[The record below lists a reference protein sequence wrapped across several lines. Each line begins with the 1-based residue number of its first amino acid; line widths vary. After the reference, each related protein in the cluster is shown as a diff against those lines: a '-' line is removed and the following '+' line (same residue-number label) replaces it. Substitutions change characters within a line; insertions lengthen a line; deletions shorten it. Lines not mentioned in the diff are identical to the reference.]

1 MAPAG
6 PAVSTDRFPASLRRA
21 RRVARMR
28 AQWVRDLRSWPHHRR
43 EIHSARPDPGSGLR
57 LFNLDLHIGPVSDI
71 RAVVTPL
78 GVELTDW
85 TLSQHAEIIGRRREP
100 VRACNAVTWRR
111 ISPRMVQ
118 RFLDRYGRYLERYD
132 GFVVT
137 YPPVFAALFLPLG
150 KPVVVVSTTRY
161 EIPFTDD
168 PARWR
173 WLDDVLIAA
182 DREGQA
188 CFVANNRGDRDYLRY
203 FTGIQSR
210 YIPSLCDY
218 TAAPHRPSTDRFAI
232 GGRAPEVFER
242 IRRATTGRA
251 VPAPELFG
259 PNAPWAT
266 RHSVRGWIHV
276 PYNVS
281 QMTFF
286 EQHSAAVPVYFP
298 SDELLAEW
306 YRAESPGVLSE
317 LSMFQVLGLDPAGLE
332 PGNPNRFQDEDTLRW
347 WLARADFAAGAT
359 LGGAIRF
366 SSVEELAALLADQ
379 DDTEVSAQM
388 RAVNEVRRAEAIAG
402 WSEVVA
408 WIRDAAR

>member
-1 MAPAG
+1 
-6 PAVSTDRFPASLRRA
+6 
-21 RRVARMR
+21 MR

-137 YPPVFAALFLPLG
+137 HTPVFAALFLPLG

-203 FTGIQSR
+203 FTGIESR

-218 TAAPHRPSTDRFAI
+218 TAAPYRPSTDRFAI
-232 GGRAPEVFER
+232 GGRAPEVFEG
-242 IRRATTGRA
+242 IRDATAGRA
-251 VPAPELFG
+251 VPAAELFG
-259 PNAPWAT
+259 RNAPWTA

-298 SDELLAEW
+298 SDELLCEW
-306 YRAESPGVLSE
+306 SRAERPGVLSE
-317 LSMFQVLGLDPAGLE
+317 LSMYRVLGLDPTGLE
-332 PGNPNRFQDEDTLRW
+332 PGNPNRFQDEETVRW
-347 WLARADFAAGAT
+347 WLARSDFATGAT

-366 SSVEELAALLADQ
+366 SSEEELAALLADQ
-379 DDTEVSAQM
+379 DDTEVSARM
-388 RAVNEVRRAEAIAG
+388 RVVNEVRRAEAVAG

>member
-1 MAPAG
+1 
-6 PAVSTDRFPASLRRA
+6 VSTDRFPASP
-21 RRVARMR
+21 RRVRDLARMR
-28 AQWVRDLRSWPHHRR
+28 AQWVGDLRSWPRHRR
-43 EIHSARPDPGSGLR
+43 EIRSARPDPGSDLR

-71 RAVVTPL
+71 RAVVAPL

-85 TLSQHAEIIGRRREP
+85 TLSQHAEVIGRRRDP
-100 VRACNAVTWRR
+100 VRVCNAVTWRR

-132 GFVVT
+132 GFVVA
-137 YPPVFAALFLPLG
+137 YPPAFAALFLPLG
-150 KPVVVVSTTRY
+150 KPVVVVGATRY

-168 PARWR
+168 PERWS
-173 WLDDVLIAA
+173 WLDDVLITA

-203 FTGIQSR
+203 FTGIESR
-210 YIPSLCDY
+210 YIPGLCDY
-218 TAAPHRPSTDRFAI
+218 TAAPYRPSTDRFAI

-242 IRRATTGRA
+242 IRHATKGRA
-251 VPAPELFG
+251 VPAAELFG
-259 PNAPWAT
+259 PNAPWAA

-286 EQHSAAVPVYFP
+286 EQHSAAVPMYFP
-298 SDELLAEW
+298 SDELLGEW
-306 YRAESPGVLSE
+306 SREERPGVLSE
-317 LSMFQVLGLDPAGLE
+317 LSMYRVLGLDPTGLE
-332 PGNPNRFQDEDTLRW
+332 PGNPNRFQDENTVRW
-347 WLARADFAAGAT
+347 WLARSDFAEGAT
-359 LGGAIRF
+359 LEGAIRF

-379 DDTEVSAQM
+379 DDIEVSARM
-388 RAVNEVRRAEAIAG
+388 HAVNEIRRAEAVAG
-402 WSEVVA
+402 WSEVVD